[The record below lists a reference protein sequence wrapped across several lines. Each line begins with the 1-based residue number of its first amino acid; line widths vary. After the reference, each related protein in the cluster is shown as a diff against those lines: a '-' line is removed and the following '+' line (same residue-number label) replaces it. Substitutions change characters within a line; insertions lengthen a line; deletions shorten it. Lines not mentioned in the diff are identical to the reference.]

1 MRVITCKLTILL
13 LLCLIIPA
21 ITHAQAPVQMIY
33 KTIDTTKLT
42 LNIFYPPNYKKGQLR
57 PAIVLFFGGGWVNGT
72 VKQMEPQAKHFA
84 EIDGMIAITAD
95 YRVASRQKT
104 TPFDAVRDAKSAI
117 RFLRSKATQLGID
130 PKRVVAG
137 GGSAGGHIAAAADL
151 TDLEEPNEDKKI
163 SARPDALVLF
173 NPVFNNGP
181 DNYGYERIG
190 DRYMEISPFHNLK
203 KGAAPTIAFF
213 GTKDKYVPVG
223 TAELYKQVME
233 ANGSRCDLFFYEDQN
248 HGFFNYKEGTDNK
261 YFNFTTYEADKFLR
275 SLGYTQP

>member
-1 MRVITCKLTILL
+1 MKKLSCKILALLITLTI
-13 LLCLIIPA
+13 PA
-21 ITHAQAPVQMIY
+21 LTHAQSPVQMVY

-42 LNIFYPPNYKKGQLR
+42 LNIYYPPNYKKGEVR
-57 PAIVLFFGGGWVNGT
+57 PAIVLFFGGGWINGT
-72 VKQMEPQAKHFA
+72 VKQMEPQAKHFT
-84 EIDGMIAITAD
+84 ETDGMIAITAD

-117 RFLRSKATQLGID
+117 RFVRSRAAELGID
-130 PKRVVAG
+130 PMHLAAG
-137 GGSAGGHIAAAADL
+137 GGSTGGHIAAAADL
-151 TDLEEPNEDKKI
+151 TELEEPNEDKTV

-190 DRYMEISPFHNLK
+190 NRYLEISPFHNIK

-223 TAELYKQVME
+223 TAEMYKQVME

-248 HGFFNYKEGTDNK
+248 HGFFNYKAGTDNK
-261 YFNFTTYEADKFLR
+261 YFNLTMQEADKFLK
-275 SLGYTQP
+275 SLGYVMKP